1 MTKNPSANRRKII
14 AGLIAVPF
22 TFRRARADDFPSRPI
37 RLVVPFGAGSVADIV
52 GRKVADKA
60 GQLLKT
66 TFVVENRPGAGGAIG
81 AEAVATAAP
90 DGYTIC
96 LGTVAS
102 HAI

>member
-1 MTKNPSANRRKII
+1 MTKNLSANRRKIL

-22 TFRRARADDFPSRPI
+22 IPRRARADDFPSRPI

-66 TFVVENRPGAGGAIG
+66 TFVVENRPGAGGGNRG
-81 AEAVATAAP
+81 AGRRNGCT
-90 DGYTIC
+90 
-96 LGTVAS
+96 
-102 HAI
+102 